1 MLLALPE
8 GGRNNPE
15 RLPVGG
21 AHEVS
26 HEKWEKYFV
35 SRKEKERVQVR
46 GWCVETSRSFY
57 LVAGIL

>member
-1 MLLALPE
+1 MLLAL
-8 GGRNNPE
+8 PE

-35 SRKEKERVQVR
+35 SKKEKERVQVR
-46 GWCVETSRSFY
+46 GRCVETSRSFY